1 MNLKQGSSFTYNNLN
16 ASDRKCDQ
24 ATPRYHGYWFSMVTT
39 ELVLQVTTTG
49 ASTVVGFAWLRQ
61 TLVCRL
67 YQMWICRVKELHGYD
82 NAWFEW

>member
-1 MNLKQGSSFTYNNLN
+1 
-16 ASDRKCDQ
+16 
-24 ATPRYHGYWFSMVTT
+24 MVTT